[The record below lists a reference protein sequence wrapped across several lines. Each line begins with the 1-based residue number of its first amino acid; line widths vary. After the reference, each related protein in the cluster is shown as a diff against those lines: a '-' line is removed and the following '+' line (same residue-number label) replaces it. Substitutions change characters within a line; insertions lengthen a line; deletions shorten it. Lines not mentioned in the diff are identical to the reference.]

1 MPPIPAPPLVPLD
14 TFIYLIQR
22 SGHSSSPK
30 QIFARD
36 TRNYIGGDKPTG
48 ALTDL
53 REISFPNLQ
62 QIVSGAFSLGPTQ
75 HIRFTCN
82 DPETGAEEPIESSYD
97 LQYWT
102 AATRNVRHRDSFRL
116 ILKAHVTIQDEPP
129 ARDPE
134 TPAPETAGT
143 AELPITVDDN
153 LSPEPAFAA
162 WWCLDQRLRK
172 TNNSICGDEMGLG
185 KTPIALMYWLLWV
198 LLDGMYEEVDKSRQ
212 ARDGNHLPL
221 DSPVGSKCPSATT
234 SKYGFECS
242 CVLGTSASIWQENY
256 LSEHHAAKVPL
267 NILPFLFIVK
277 SATVQKW
284 CNEFTKFI
292 DPSVAPLRLIPAY
305 HALKKLHKATDDTS
319 LQARRHLQDASVKY
333 TDAIA
338 PYMIRRLKAS
348 SWGTGRVSP
357 LQKPKVQIIP
367 IRLSSEDATKA
378 KQREVQL
385 LDQLEKRP
393 ENASGAIMTP
403 EERKQLASAIHSS
416 TRRAIQDNMW
426 PSLLDLE
433 SKGLVPDVTS
443 DYTPTRIWSKI
454 TELDLL
460 EPSSGNR
467 FFNNVASI
475 AHASSKCQ
483 YILNKIE
490 SLETLPNGAHEKILI
505 GSFDA
510 FNAWLLYLVLNK
522 EYGPKGVLWIHS
534 KQPSSE
540 RAQIADRFQ
549 EPYSSVVR
557 FWLWKPDTQVQ
568 DLEQF
573 TGRISREGGANMPR
587 GI

>member
-1 MPPIPAPPLVPLD
+1 MLLLSGTPFGASKEKLKGWFPI
-14 TFIYLIQR
+14 I
-22 SGHSSSPK
+22 
-30 QIFARD
+30 
-36 TRNYIGGDKPTG
+36 
-48 ALTDL
+48 
-53 REISFPNLQ
+53 
-62 QIVSGAFSLGPTQ
+62 LG
-75 HIRFTCN
+75 
-82 DPETGAEEPIESSYD
+82 
-97 LQYWT
+97 
-102 AATRNVRHRDSFRL
+102 
-116 ILKAHVTIQDEPP
+116 
-129 ARDPE
+129 
-134 TPAPETAGT
+134 
-143 AELPITVDDN
+143 
-153 LSPEPAFAA
+153 
-162 WWCLDQRLRK
+162 
-172 TNNSICGDEMGLG
+172 
-185 KTPIALMYWLLWV
+185 
-198 LLDGMYEEVDKSRQ
+198 VDK
-212 ARDGNHLPL
+212 
-221 DSPVGSKCPSATT
+221 DSD
-234 SKYGFECS
+234 
-242 CVLGTSASIWQENY
+242 IQ
-256 LSEHHAAKVPL
+256 PL
-267 NILPFLFIVK
+267 NDLNDAADQYEI
-277 SATVQKW
+277 
-284 CNEFTKFI
+284 
-292 DPSVAPLRLIPAY
+292 
-305 HALKKLHKATDDTS
+305 ALKKLHKATDDTS

-333 TDAIA
+333 TNAIA

-534 KQPSSE
+534 KHPSSE

-549 EPYSSVVR
+549 EPYSRSNPARVLVA
-557 FWLWKPDTQVQ
+557 PI
-568 DLEQF
+568 DLINSGLDF
-573 TGRISREGGANMPR
+573 HL
-587 GI
+587 